1 VRVVSSRQL
10 STGAPRGRTHSSIVS
25 RSSRISGAQ
34 GWDRGNLLTQGE
46 EVVGRAVACH
56 PCSTGFDGGAVGV
69 EDVAAEAEVDGN
81 EATKKDADARRW
93 AREVGRRRL
102 AQRGREAGR
111 RRLWKEERK
120 LGRSRGQGSTEGRG
134 GRHTPCASDD
144 EDRGV
149 DMTDGGD

>member
-1 VRVVSSRQL
+1 VER
-10 STGAPRGRTHSSIVS
+10 RGGIGGS
-25 RSSRISGAQ
+25 
-34 GWDRGNLLTQGE
+34 LLTQGE

-56 PCSTGFDGGAVGV
+56 PCSAGFGGGAAGARSSA
-69 EDVAAEAEVDGN
+69 EDVAVEAEVDGN

-93 AREVGRRRL
+93 AREAGQRRL

-111 RRLWKEERK
+111 RRMWKEERE
-120 LGRSRGQGSTEGRG
+120 LGCSRGQGTDAR
-134 GRHTPCASDD
+134 RACASND

>member
-1 VRVVSSRQL
+1 VER
-10 STGAPRGRTHSSIVS
+10 RGGIGGS
-25 RSSRISGAQ
+25 
-34 GWDRGNLLTQGE
+34 LLTQGE

-56 PCSTGFDGGAVGV
+56 PCSAGFGGGAVGA

-93 AREVGRRRL
+93 AREAGRRRL

-120 LGRSRGQGSTEGRG
+120 LGRSRGQGSTEGGDARRVHRTMKTEAWTSQTVEIDRWQN
-134 GRHTPCASDD
+134 GRTKEADYY
-144 EDRGV
+144 
-149 DMTDGGD
+149 

>member
-1 VRVVSSRQL
+1 
-10 STGAPRGRTHSSIVS
+10 
-25 RSSRISGAQ
+25 
-34 GWDRGNLLTQGE
+34 
-46 EVVGRAVACH
+46 VGRAVACH

-93 AREVGRRRL
+93 AREAGRRRL

-111 RRLWKEERK
+111 
-120 LGRSRGQGSTEGRG
+120 GQGSTEGRG
-134 GRHTPCASDD
+134 GRRTPCASDD